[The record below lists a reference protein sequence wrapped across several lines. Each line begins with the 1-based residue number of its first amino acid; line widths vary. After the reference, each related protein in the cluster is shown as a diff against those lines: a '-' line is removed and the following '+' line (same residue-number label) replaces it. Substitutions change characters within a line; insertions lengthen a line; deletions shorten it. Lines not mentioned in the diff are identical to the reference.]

1 MNHGVITASID
12 IAQVA
17 LYLFWGF
24 FAALVIY
31 LHREGQREG
40 YPLETADRS
49 PNQLQEG
56 LGGRP
61 DPKTYLLP
69 HGGTKTVPEA
79 WKAGP
84 PEQLKA
90 RRLDRNPDSPLVPTG
105 NPLLAGVG
113 PGAWTERDDHPD
125 LELTGTPKI
134 VPLRS
139 DPDYGVA
146 KGDPDPR
153 GKRVLGADGKSGGIC
168 VDLWVDRS
176 ERLFRYFE
184 VQVADGSTVL
194 LPWNFATV
202 AGDGTVKVGAILGSQ
217 FADVP
222 KIRTPQQVTL
232 REEDMIAGYYGAG
245 TLYATP
251 DRLGPLL

>member
-1 MNHGVITASID
+1 MSQGAITASID
-12 IAQVA
+12 VAQVV
-17 LYLFWGF
+17 LYVFWGF
-24 FAALVIY
+24 FAALIVY

-40 YPLETADRS
+40 YPLESEDRA
-49 PNQLQEG
+49 PHKLREG
-56 LGGRP
+56 LFGRP

-84 PEQLKA
+84 AEKLNARKA
-90 RRLDRNPDSPLVPTG
+90 DRNPDSPLVPTG

-113 PGAWTERDDHPD
+113 PGAWTMRDDHPD
-125 LELTGTPKI
+125 LELNGNVKI
-134 VPLRS
+134 VPLRT
-139 DPDYGVA
+139 DADYGVA
-146 KGDPDPR
+146 SGDPDPR
-153 GKRVLGADGKSGGIC
+153 GKRVLGADGKAGGTV

-184 VQVADGSTVL
+184 IELADGGRVL

-202 AGDGTVKVGAILGSQ
+202 AGDGTVKVGAILGAQ

-222 KIRTPQQVTL
+222 RTKAPEQITL
-232 REEDMIAGYYGAG
+232 REEDVIAGYYGAG

-251 DRLGPLL
+251 SRLEPLL

>member
-1 MNHGVITASID
+1 MNHGAITASID

-49 PNQLQEG
+49 PSGLQEG

-84 PEQLKA
+84 AEQLKA
-90 RRLDRNPDSPLVPTG
+90 RRADRNPDSPLVPTG

-113 PGAWTERDDHPD
+113 PGAWADRDDHPD
-125 LELTGTPKI
+125 LEINGNVKI
-134 VPLRS
+134 VPLRT
-139 DPDYGVA
+139 DTAYGVA

-153 GKRVLGADGKSGGIC
+153 GKTVFGADGKSGGKC
-168 VDLWVDRS
+168 VDIWVDRS

-184 VQVADGSTVL
+184 IEVAGGGNVL

-202 AGDGTVKVGAILGSQ
+202 SGDGSVKVGAILGSQ
-217 FADVP
+217 FGAVP
-222 KIRTPQQVTL
+222 CTKSPEQITL
-232 REEDMIAGYYGAG
+232 LEEDMIAGYYGAG